1 MKSTQKLRVLCRESQ
16 QQRKAMLEEAFKDA
30 LRARDAGFAAI
41 VAAQLRQYRSEVR
54 HA

>member
-1 MKSTQKLRVLCRESQ
+1 MKSTQRLRALTIASQ
-16 QQRKAMLEEAFKDA
+16 QQRKLMLEEAFKDA
-30 LRARDAGFAAI
+30 LRARDAGFAAV

>member
-1 MKSTQKLRVLCRESQ
+1 MKSTQKLRALCRESQ

-30 LRARDAGFAAI
+30 LRAKDAGFAAV
-41 VAAQLRQYRSEVR
+41 VAAQLRQYVGRVH